1 MTIDA
6 RLMTAEE
13 LLEMP
18 DDGMLHELVH
28 GELLTMTPAKA
39 AHGKIGMAIAFR
51 LAHYV
56 DEHRLGATFTSDT
69 GFVLSRNPDTV
80 RAPDASFVRAE
91 RNRFEDE
98 FFPGAPDLAVEVISP
113 SDRHGEVEQKVRE
126 YLAAGTQMV
135 VVIDP
140 RKQTAA
146 VHTPAGDQR
155 LSIDDTLDGAD
166 VVPGWRLSLRDIFET

>member
-1 MTIDA
+1 MTVDA
-6 RLMTAEE
+6 RLMTAED

-18 DDGMLHELVH
+18 DDGMLHELVN

-80 RAPDASFVRAE
+80 RTPDASFVRAE

-113 SDRHGEVEQKVRE
+113 NDRYTEVAEKVGE
-126 YLAAGTQMV
+126 YLAAGSQMV
-135 VVIDP
+135 VVVDP
-140 RKQTAA
+140 RTRTAT
-146 VHTPAGDQR
+146 VHTPAGIHR
-155 LSIDDTLDGAD
+155 LSIDETLDGGD